1 MGSASMEPG
10 NPATVLL
17 TGASSQLGVFLIRRL
32 LAGGFR
38 VLAVSRK
45 APRCQQDS
53 QEGLCWIHP
62 GKLSHGTGEGPSGLS
77 RQVTMLVSC
86 GPMELAIQAVNACA
100 GLERMVVF
108 STSSVFSKAGSPD
121 RAENEQIEGILSE
134 ERELKSC
141 CEQAG
146 LALLCLRPTLIYG
159 CGLDRNISRLAAWI
173 GRHGWLPIAGQAGGL
188 RQPVHADDLAKVA
201 VDALS
206 AEHPLTLDSPACG
219 GSTLSYRHMVELI
232 FDSLGQPRRIIKI
245 PAGLLAVLTGLLAK
259 LPAFHG
265 LNREMVR
272 RQNTDLV
279 FDDTALKQALD
290 YNPRPFK
297 PTAED
302 YEIPLNAA
310 HHRLSD

>member
-1 MGSASMEPG
+1 MGSASMEPC

-17 TGASSQLGVFLIRRL
+17 TGASSQLGVFLIPRL

-53 QEGLCWIHP
+53 QEGLLWVHP
-62 GKLSHGTGEGPSGLS
+62 DKLGHGAGEGPSGLS
-77 RQVTMLVSC
+77 RQANMLVSC
-86 GPMELAIQAVNACA
+86 GPMELAIQAVRACA
-100 GLERMVVF
+100 GLERVVAF
-108 STSSVFSKAGSPD
+108 STSSVLSKAGSPD
-121 RAENEQIEGILSE
+121 RSENEQIEGILSGE
-134 ERELKSC
+134 TELKAF

-159 CGLDRNISRLAAWI
+159 CGLDRNISRIAGWI
-173 GRHGWLPIAGQAGGL
+173 RQHGWVPVAGQARGL

-201 VDALS
+201 VGALS
-206 AEHPLTLDSPACG
+206 AELPLTLDSPACG

-232 FDSLGQPRRIIKI
+232 FDSLDQPRRIIKI
-245 PAGLLAVLTGLLAK
+245 PAGILALLTGLLAN

-279 FDDTALKQALD
+279 FDDTVLKQALD
-290 YNPRPFK
+290 YNPRPFR
-297 PTAED
+297 PVAED

-310 HHRLSD
+310 HYRLPD